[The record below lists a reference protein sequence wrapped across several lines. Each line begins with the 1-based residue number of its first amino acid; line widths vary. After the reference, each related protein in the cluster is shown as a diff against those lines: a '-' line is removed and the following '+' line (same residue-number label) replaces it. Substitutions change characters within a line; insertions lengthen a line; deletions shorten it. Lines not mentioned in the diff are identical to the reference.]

1 MKIQPDSVAGRRLLA
16 FGVTE
21 EEMAATHVFCWD
33 CQFGAAV
40 TLPLSDRAAVILAK
54 SRYLPQASVGVLSD
68 GRHVAL
74 IRHEFCHVRQV
85 REWGALKYICRH
97 IAARIKTRSI
107 LARESDVEKPCYEAQ
122 ARALAEYGDS

>member
-1 MKIQPDSVAGRRLLA
+1 MRIQSDSIVGQRLLG

-21 EEMAATHVFCWD
+21 EEMAATHVFRWEW
-33 CQFGAAV
+33 QFGAAV
-40 TLPLSDRAAVILAK
+40 TLPLLNGPAVILAK
-54 SRYLPQASVGVLSD
+54 SRYVPQASVGVLSD

-85 REWGALKYICRH
+85 REWGAVTYIGRH

-107 LARESDVEKPCYEAQ
+107 LARESDVERPCYEAQ
-122 ARALAEYGDS
+122 YRAEAEYEKA